1 MPDVIMTHD
10 AGAARV
16 AAGRLHACL
25 FEITSRVYESA
36 RSFTDLEL
44 QRREP
49 STHPSRAPLMGFRA
63 VRHTIEMAD
72 ESFGRRLRSERERR
86 RITLELIA
94 ANTKIGV
101 ALLKGLERDDLSRW
115 PSGLFRRSFM
125 RSYAG
130 AIGLDAEET
139 VREFLERFPDP
150 QTPVAADA
158 AANGSRST
166 NPQRASLRL
175 TLADPRPPFSSGR
188 ILARASRRLA
198 AAACDVTMTLALAL
212 TAFVFIDEFWAPLGV
227 AMLCYY
233 TGGVL
238 VLGNT
243 PGVFLFA
250 PRSNDDSRWLGP
262 EVSGEPGGSDPT
274 EIAFCIGSETPS

>member
-1 MPDVIMTHD
+1 
-10 AGAARV
+10 
-16 AAGRLHACL
+16 
-25 FEITSRVYESA
+25 
-36 RSFTDLEL
+36 
-44 QRREP
+44 
-49 STHPSRAPLMGFRA
+49 
-63 VRHTIEMAD
+63 MAE

-101 ALLKGLERDDLSRW
+101 GLLKGLERDDLSRW

-150 QTPVAADA
+150 QAQVAADA
-158 AANGSRST
+158 AANGSQST
-166 NPQRASLRL
+166 DPKKALRL
-175 TLADPRPPFSSGR
+175 TLADSRPPFSGGH

-198 AAACDVTMTLALAL
+198 AAACDAAMTVALAL

-233 TGGVL
+233 AGGVL

-243 PGVFLFA
+243 PGVCLFA
-250 PRSNDDSRWLGP
+250 PRSNDDSRWLTT
-262 EVSGEPGGSDPT
+262 EDSGEPGDSDPGDI
-274 EIAFCIGSETPS
+274 EGNDALSDLASETAFKRGFAG